1 MSFELLTKD
10 ELLEKISYKYQ
21 FSEIH
26 QDENIKNT
34 ILNNY
39 DKKYISK
46 KEINSM
52 SIKPRMSIKKD

>member
-26 QDENIKNT
+26 QDEK
-34 ILNNY
+34 Y
-39 DKKYISK
+39 KKYYLK
-46 KEINSM
+46 
-52 SIKPRMSIKKD
+52 